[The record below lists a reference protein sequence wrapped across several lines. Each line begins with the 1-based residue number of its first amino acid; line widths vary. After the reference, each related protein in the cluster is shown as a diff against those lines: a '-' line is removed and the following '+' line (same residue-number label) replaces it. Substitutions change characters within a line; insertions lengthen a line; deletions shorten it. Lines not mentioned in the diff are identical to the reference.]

1 MPIEVGG
8 GYMATTSKLGQE
20 KAKCPFYQSSD
31 KLKIS
36 CEGITDDCT
45 INLIFFEKAKRNLHR
60 EIFCDARYQN
70 CEIFRMLE
78 EKYEE

>member
-1 MPIEVGG
+1 MPRL
-8 GYMATTSKLGQE
+8 YDTCFAQ
-20 KAKCPFYQSSD
+20 CPFFISSG
-31 KLKIS
+31 KKNVL

-45 INLIFFEKAKRNLHR
+45 INLKFISEEKRDLHR

-70 CEIFRMLE
+70 CEIFRILE